1 MGSNAAS
8 GRFSA
13 PLKLHVFFVAAAVSL
28 PMVALAALLL
38 HNLTNTTRRLHEQ
51 TARVFARQLAKDVEN
66 NLQRFIAALEALRT
80 SPSLTSDLPAFHRQA
95 VEVSGRL
102 GTAIVMRDAAG
113 QQLVNTILPYGA
125 ELPRSSGESLL
136 EADRKAR
143 ETEQPAV
150 SGLYRGAVTKQPYLA
165 VVVPILQP
173 GLRGATLNVG
183 LPPQALLAMI
193 AETTPATWTAA
204 VIDATGKII
213 ARSKE
218 LDRFLGMSAVTV
230 DVAHPNSERVW
241 LGRTADGERVFGAQ
255 VKVAPAGWWVAVG
268 IPESLISEATGTAP
282 ANLAMLAALAIAVSL
297 LAALVFSRWLQMPLR
312 RISDLQPGS
321 RLPPFSVREFNDL
334 ATHIADGY
342 LRQNDLM
349 REVNHRAKNLL
360 SIILAMARLS
370 VRSPSERAY
379 ADQLAHRI
387 AGIAS
392 VHDLLVA
399 SGWNGVK
406 LEDLVVCQIEANGVP
421 ACTAGDDVVVSSAAA
436 QTLGLALNE
445 LAAEAAQ
452 RTRSDS
458 VKRQAEVSWSA
469 AGGRFRLEWVE
480 LAEGPVASELPPF
493 ARRLL
498 IQAVQDALEAV
509 VDYRVDGTVVRW
521 TCEAPLV
528 KVEHALGVEPD

>member
-1 MGSNAAS
+1 MGTPAADR
-8 GRFSA
+8 RFSA
-13 PLKLHVFFVAAAVSL
+13 PLKFHVFFTAAAVSFPL
-28 PMVALAALLL
+28 VALAALLL

-80 SPSLTSDLPAFHRQA
+80 SPSLGSDLQAFHRQA

-102 GTAIVMRDAAG
+102 GTAIVMRDPGG
-113 QQLVNTILPYGA
+113 QQLVNTLRPFGD

-136 EADRKAR
+136 DADRRAR
-143 ETEQPAV
+143 ETQQPAV
-150 SGLYRGAVTKQPYLA
+150 SGLYRGALTKEPYLA

-173 GLRGATLNVG
+173 SLAGSTLNVG
-183 LPPQALLAMI
+183 LPPKALSAMI
-193 AETTPATWTAA
+193 AQTTPPTWTAA
-204 VIDATGKII
+204 VIDSTGKII
-213 ARSKE
+213 ARSRE
-218 LDRFLGMSAVTV
+218 LERFLGLPAVTV
-230 DVAHPNSERVW
+230 DVGHAGSERVW

-255 VKVAPAGWWVAVG
+255 VRVSPAGWWVAVG
-268 IPESLISEATGTAP
+268 IPESLISEMAGATPTH
-282 ANLAMLAALAIAVSL
+282 LAMLAALAIAGSL
-297 LAALVFSRWLQMPLR
+297 LAALVFSRWLQTPLR

-321 RLPPFSVREFNDL
+321 RLPPFAVREFNDL

-360 SIILAMARLS
+360 SIVLAMARLG
-370 VRSPSERAY
+370 VRTPSERAY

-406 LEDLVVCQIEANGVP
+406 LSDLVASQIKANGVP
-421 ACTAGDDVVVSSAAA
+421 ARLTGDDVVISSAAA

-445 LAAEAAQ
+445 LAADAAQ
-452 RTRSDS
+452 RTRSGS
-458 VKRQAEVSWSA
+458 VHRQAEITWST
-469 AGGRFRLEWVE
+469 AGGRFQLEWVE
-480 LAEGPVASELPPF
+480 LTAEPVSVEITPF

-498 IQAVQDALEAV
+498 IQAVQDALEGV
-509 VDYRVDGTVVRW
+509 VDFRVEATVVRW
-521 TCEAPLV
+521 TCEAPLP
-528 KVEHALGVEPD
+528 KVEHTLGTEAD